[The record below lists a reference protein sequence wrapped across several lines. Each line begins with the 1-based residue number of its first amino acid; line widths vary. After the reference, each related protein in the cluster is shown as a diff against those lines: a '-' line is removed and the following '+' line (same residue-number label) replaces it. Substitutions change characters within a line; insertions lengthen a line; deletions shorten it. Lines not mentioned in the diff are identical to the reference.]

1 MGNIWKFLLLA
12 VGCIIVVALIT
23 LSLRVSKKG
32 EGDTEKNLVQYS
44 KVASDAEDID
54 LKIYDNVEVKG
65 SEIVDLIKKYNDN
78 EYLSIVVDTN
88 SGVSTAYINPCLAIG
103 VTAPTV
109 NSGIDFSALPTAK
122 SNSNYINQA
131 GMFHS
136 TVYYD
141 ANDVVA
147 CVWFTQQ

>member
-1 MGNIWKFLLLA
+1 MSNIWKFLLLA

-32 EGDTEKNLVQYS
+32 EGDTEKNLGQYNE
-44 KVASDAEDID
+44 VASDAEEVD
-54 LKIYDNVEVKG
+54 LKIYDGVEVKG
-65 SEIVDLIKKYNDN
+65 SEIVELIKKYNDN

-88 SGVSTAYINPCLAIG
+88 GGVSTAYINPCAATG
-103 VTAPTV
+103 VTVPTT
-109 NSGIDFSALPTAK
+109 NSGIDFSALPTSK
-122 SNSNYINQA
+122 SNANYINE
-131 GMFHS
+131 GGLFRS

-147 CVWFTQQ
+147 CIWFQQL

>member
-32 EGDTEKNLVQYS
+32 EGDTEKNLGLYS
-44 KVASDAEDID
+44 KVVSNAEDID
-54 LKIYDNVEVKG
+54 LKIYDNVDVKG
-65 SEIVDLIKKYNDN
+65 SEILELIKKYKDND
-78 EYLSIVVDTN
+78 YLSIVVDTN
-88 SGVSTAYINPCLAIG
+88 GGASTAYINPCSATG
-103 VTAPTV
+103 VTAPIL
-109 NSGIDFSALPTAK
+109 NSGVDFSALPSAK
-122 SNSNYINQA
+122 SNANYINHA
-131 GMFHS
+131 GIFHS